1 MDMMKKVVLVALGL
15 VLILGLLTS
24 CAVPKGFS
32 DFFKEPKAE
41 VKQQEKAKDS
51 AIKKEKAISYDIAAN
66 QEMMQTMLQIMDLQ
80 DQMLKAKKRS
90 EKKRIA
96 NEIIQMKEKLHA
108 MMKARADAMGPTA
121 AK

>member
-1 MDMMKKVVLVALGL
+1 MKKVVLGAFGL

-24 CAVPKGFS
+24 CAGFKE
-32 DFFKEPKAE
+32 FFKEPKTE

-66 QEMMQTMLQIMDLQ
+66 QEMMQTMILIMDLQ
-80 DQMLKAKKRS
+80 DQLPKAKKRS

-96 NEIIQMKEKLHA
+96 SEIAQQKEKLHA
-108 MMKARADAMGPTA
+108 MMKARTDAAGAAAVEPA
-121 AK
+121 AKK